1 MDDRR
6 ELQEIYDK
14 KFEKKEKLK
23 HEKIS
28 KRV

>member
-6 ELQEIYDK
+6 ELEKIYDEK
-14 KFEKKEKLK
+14 LEKKEKLK

>member
-6 ELQEIYDK
+6 ELQEIYDEK
-14 KFEKKEKLK
+14 LEKKEKLK
-23 HEKIS
+23 QEKVS